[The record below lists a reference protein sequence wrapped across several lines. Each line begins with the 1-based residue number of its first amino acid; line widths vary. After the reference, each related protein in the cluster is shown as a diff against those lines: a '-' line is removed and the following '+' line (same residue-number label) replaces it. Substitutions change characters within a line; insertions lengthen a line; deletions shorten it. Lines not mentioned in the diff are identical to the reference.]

1 MVAERGAQQ
10 TVSGWCVTDH
20 YTLMSKI
27 SPCLIPDDDDA
38 GLFPMGGTTGVLF
51 SSSKSCTAKYFL
63 QYIYYY
69 HVTIRAVY
77 SHIIPFTTLP
87 QSLSEQKTGSPP
99 LLQIYISV
107 GTGLAICE
115 VTV

>member
-38 GLFPMGGTTGVLF
+38 GLFPMGGTTGVQ
-51 SSSKSCTAKYFL
+51 KQKL
-63 QYIYYY
+63 Q
-69 HVTIRAVY
+69 
-77 SHIIPFTTLP
+77 
-87 QSLSEQKTGSPP
+87 P
-99 LLQIYISV
+99 L
-107 GTGLAICE
+107 
-115 VTV
+115 